1 MQLFDRT
8 IQRLSAMAD
17 FRAQRHKVIVSNVT
31 NIDVP
36 KYKAKELNFHG
47 ELGDALGRG
56 VGLVQTDARHL
67 PGSTA
72 DGNHDVVD
80 TAEPVKLDREMGNL
94 AENQLMYTMTIETLA
109 RKFRGLSTV
118 LKEAK

>member
-1 MQLFDRT
+1 MELFDRT

-36 KYKAKELNFHG
+36 QYKAKELNFPG
-47 ELGDALGRG
+47 ELDDALGGRRG
-56 VGLVQTDARHL
+56 LARTDPRHL
-67 PGSTA
+67 AGSTGT
-72 DGNHDVVD
+72 GNHDVVD
-80 TAEPVKLDREMGNL
+80 TAERVKLDREMGNL
-94 AENQLMYTMTIETLA
+94 AENQLMYTMTIEMLA
-109 RKFRGLSTV
+109 RKFRGLNSV

>member
-1 MQLFDRT
+1 MELFDRT

-36 KYKAKELNFHG
+36 QYRAKELNFPG
-47 ELGDALGRG
+47 ALDDALGG
-56 VGLVQTDARHL
+56 GKGLARTDGRHL
-67 PGSTA
+67 AGSAGT
-72 DGNHDVVD
+72 GNHEVVD
-80 TAEPVKLDREMGNL
+80 TAERVKLDREMGNL
-94 AENQLMYTMTIETLA
+94 AENQLMYSMTIEMLA